1 MQQVAGTTY
10 SAVVGQV
17 LAVER
22 ENAGFN
28 QGVFAGQM
36 GISQATWSR
45 IEKGN
50 SGLSIEQLAHAAR
63 LLKRS
68 PSEILQLADDV
79 VQDLREKNMKVEESR
94 KQGSNAGL
102 LLLGGAAIAALV
114 LAAKSK

>member
-10 SAVVGQV
+10 SAIVGQV

-22 ENAGFN
+22 EKAGFS
-28 QGVFAGQM
+28 QGVFAKNM
-36 GISQATWSR
+36 TISQATWSR

-50 SGLSIEQLAHAAR
+50 SGFSIEQLAQAAQ
-63 LLKRS
+63 LLSKA
-68 PSEILQLADDV
+68 PAEILQLADNV
-79 VQDLREKNMKVEESR
+79 AQDLRNKNMKVEATR

-114 LAAKSK
+114 LAAKK